1 MFLCKRHLV
10 SSHAPWLSLQAIT
23 FFCNTSL
30 TSSFL
35 CPPPLSRAQL
45 PPNPLDQLTE
55 LLGGESKVAEMTGR
69 KGMMVRGADGK
80 VAYKVR
86 GWA

>member
-1 MFLCKRHLV
+1 MPILTPRACCNASLAISEVCV
-10 SSHAPWLSLQAIT
+10 S
-23 FFCNTSL
+23 
-30 TSSFL
+30 
-35 CPPPLSRAQL
+35 CPSLSRAQL